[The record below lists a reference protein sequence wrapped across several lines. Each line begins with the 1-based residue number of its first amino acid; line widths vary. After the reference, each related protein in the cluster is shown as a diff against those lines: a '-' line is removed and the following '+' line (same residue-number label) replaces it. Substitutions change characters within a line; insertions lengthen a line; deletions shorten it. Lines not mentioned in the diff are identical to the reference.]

1 MGAVDFLKKNPSVWR
16 MGLILLLG
24 VCLLLLASGSG
35 KSEQNAEGAQDDLAA
50 YGEGLEQRLSSLCER
65 VVGVGD
71 TVVMVTFECGA
82 QVQYRGSTEVGT
94 LPPRVQGVTV
104 LCEGGE
110 NAAVREALSDMLCA
124 LLGIG
129 ASRVSVLPLA

>member
-1 MGAVDFLKKNPSVWR
+1 MGAVDFLKKNPSVFR

-24 VCLLLLASGSG
+24 VLLLLLASGSG
-35 KSEQNAEGAQDDLAA
+35 DKEQKAAEAEDALAA

-94 LPPRVQGVTV
+94 LPPRVRGVTV
-104 LCEGGE
+104 LCEGGQ
-110 NAAVREALSDMLCA
+110 NAAVREALSEMLCA